1 MGQRHTMNHPHG
13 IAGLLILVAL
23 LSAGLVAADAF
34 QITPNGVQY
43 KDLKPGS
50 GEAAAM
56 GDVATIQFTGWL
68 DDAGRKGKEFY
79 NSRQQD
85 GPVAFVIGTER
96 VMQGWNEGVVGMRPG
111 GKRLLKVPPS
121 LGYGA
126 KGVENYIPPDA
137 RLIFIIDLLELEKRS
152 AQ

>member
-23 LSAGLVAADAF
+23 LSAGLVVADAF
-34 QITPNGVQY
+34 QMTPKGVQY

-50 GEAAAM
+50 GEAATV

-68 DDAGRKGKEFY
+68 DDAGKKGKEFY

-96 VMQGWNEGVVGMRPG
+96 VMQGWNEGVIGMRPG
-111 GKRLLKVPPS
+111 GKRLLRVPPS
-121 LGYGA
+121 LGYGSREIE
-126 KGVENYIPPDA
+126 GIIPANA
-137 RLIFIIDLLELEKRS
+137 RLIFIIELLDLEK
-152 AQ
+152 QPGH